1 MKLKKLLKNWKNKS
15 RITKTFV
22 WFAAILLLLVIL
34 TTLPNIHTAFGFERA
49 QVILAQSST
58 CRRARTGDPRDP
70 SLANIPYLISP
81 RHTLLLTNKPKLRW
95 NSALGVK
102 QYTAS
107 LVKGDK
113 TIWQTTLD
121 QHEIIYPG
129 EPKLEA
135 GAEYLLIIKADNG
148 KSSQDE
154 EASQQWFRFLPTA
167 EVGIVKATLNNK
179 QLTDKNK
186 ALASAYIY
194 SGFGLKAEAI
204 DTLEKIKDSGIKKA
218 VLYKKLA
225 ELYWET
231 GVYLEAEINYLQA
244 VKLAIAAR
252 DIPEQAQIS
261 AALGELYVE
270 IGDEKEAI
278 KWFNQA
284 RDSHKTLGNTQRIKE
299 LDAEIE
305 ELKSSL

>member
-1 MKLKKLLKNWKNKS
+1 MKLKKLLKNWENKS

-22 WFAAILLLLVIL
+22 WFAAILLLLVML
-34 TTLPNIHTAFGFERA
+34 TTLPNIHTAFGFDRSEI
-49 QVILAQSST
+49 ILAQSRT

-70 SLANIPYLISP
+70 SLANVPYLISP
-81 RHTLLLTNKPKLRW
+81 RHTSLLTNKPKLRW
-95 NSALGVK
+95 NSVLGVK

-121 QHEIIYPG
+121 QHEVVYPG

-154 EASQQWFRFLPTA
+154 EASQQEFRLLPKA

-179 QLTDKNK
+179 QLPDKNK
-186 ALASAYIY
+186 ALARAYIY

-204 DTLEKIKDSGIKKA
+204 DTLEKIITSGIEEA
-218 VLYKKLA
+218 ALYKKLGD
-225 ELYWET
+225 LYWET
-231 GVYLEAEINYLQA
+231 GVNVLAEIKYLQG

-252 DIPEQAQIS
+252 DIPEQAHIS
-261 AALGELYVE
+261 AALGELYIE
-270 IGDEKEAI
+270 IGDEKAALKYFI
-278 KWFNQA
+278 QA
-284 RDSHKTLGNTQRIKE
+284 RESHKTLGNAQRVKE
-299 LDAEIE
+299 LDAEIG
-305 ELKSSL
+305 ELKSL

>member
-1 MKLKKLLKNWKNKS
+1 MKLQELLKKWKQKS
-15 RITKTFV
+15 IITKTFV
-22 WFAAILLLLVIL
+22 WFAGILLFLVML
-34 TTLPNIHTAFGFERA
+34 TALPNIHTAFGFERP
-49 QVILAQSST
+49 QIILAQSST

-81 RHTLLLTNKPKLRW
+81 RHTLLLSNKPKLRW
-95 NSALGVK
+95 NSPLGVK

-113 TIWQTTLD
+113 TIWQTTTE
-121 QHEIIYPG
+121 QNETIYAG
-129 EPKLEA
+129 EPKLEP
-135 GAEYLLIIKADNG
+135 GVEYLLIITADNG

-154 EASQQWFRFLPTA
+154 EASQQGFRLLPTP
-167 EVGIVKATLNNK
+167 EVGIVKAILDN
-179 QLTDKNK
+179 QELTDKNK
-186 ALASAYIY
+186 ALATAYIY

-204 DTLEKIKDSGIKKA
+204 DTLEKIIASGIKEA
-218 VLYKKLA
+218 ALYKKLG
-225 ELYWET
+225 ELYSET
-231 GVYLEAEINYLQA
+231 GVNMEAELNYLQA
-244 VKLAIAAR
+244 VQLAIAAR
-252 DIPEQAQIS
+252 DIPEQAHIS
-261 AALGELYVE
+261 TALGELYVE

-305 ELKSSL
+305 ELKSI

>member
-1 MKLKKLLKNWKNKS
+1 MNFKQLLKNWKYKGK
-15 RITKTFV
+15 ITKNFV
-22 WFAAILLLLVIL
+22 WFTTTVLLLVISIVL
-34 TTLPNIHTAFGFERA
+34 LNIHTALGFEHS

-58 CRRARTGDPRDP
+58 CRRASTGDPRDP

-81 RHTLLLTNKPKLRW
+81 RHTLLLTDKPKLHW
-95 NSALGVK
+95 NPVPGVK

-121 QHEIIYPG
+121 QNEAVYPG

-135 GAEYLLIIKADNG
+135 GAEYLLVIKADNG

-154 EASQQWFRFLPTA
+154 EASKRGFRMLPTA

-179 QLTDKNK
+179 QLTDTTK

-204 DTLEKIKDSGIKKA
+204 ETLETIISSGIKEA
-218 VLYKKLA
+218 VLYKQLG
-225 ELYWET
+225 ELYWQT
-231 GVYLEAEINYLQA
+231 GVYVLAEINYLQA

-261 AALGELYVE
+261 EALGELYVA
-270 IGDEKEAI
+270 IGEDKEAV

-284 RDSHKTLGNTQRIKE
+284 RESHKTLGNTQRVKE
-299 LDAEIE
+299 LDAEIT
-305 ELKSSL
+305 ELKSV